1 MALIGGVEGDGVRL
15 VSSEEAM
22 NADADA
28 DARNWD
34 WDCSRHIVR
43 RAVGQDWHEN
53 GGRNRR

>member
-1 MALIGGVEGDGVRL
+1 MMALIGGVEGDGVRL
-15 VSSEEAM
+15 VSSEEAT

-28 DARNWD
+28 DAKD
-34 WDCSRHIVR
+34 WDCSCHIVR